1 MFSRRINEELELRP
15 VDERYAEELTAL
27 VRRDIAHLKPWMP
40 WATERYSVEDA
51 REFIRRQI
59 RQYAEDQGFAT
70 LIFFR
75 GRVAGSIGYNLIDW
89 SNRKADIGYWL
100 GAEFMGRGIM
110 TRACRAIISRLLEEA
125 GYRVAAVS
133 SAEEALE
140 TFAAEDV
147 AVTLTDIRMTGM
159 DGLALLD
166 RIKDIDPEALVVVMT
181 AYSSVDSAVAAL
193 RKGAYDYITKPFVN
207 EDLLQSVKNALR
219 LRGLSRE
226 NRALRRELDRRY
238 SFSEIIGTSP
248 ALQSVFRLVEKVAST
263 NTNILI
269 QGESGTGKEL
279 IARAIHHNSP
289 RADRPF
295 VAINC
300 GALPETLLESELF
313 GHTKGAFT
321 GATANKVGLFRAAE
335 GGTIFLDEIGEVSPA
350 MQVRLLRAVQE
361 HEVTPVGAG
370 GAVPFDAR
378 IICATN
384 RDLEKEVSEGRFRED
399 LFYRLNV
406 IEIHLPPLRERRED
420 IPLLVRHFITRT
432 AREQGR
438 DEKPISREAMTAL
451 INYSFPGNV
460 RELQNAVER
469 AFTLSGAEIDLD
481 SLPPR
486 VRQSAGDAA
495 AVRDPDG
502 LRPTLAEIE
511 RRYIL
516 ETLTAVNQD
525 KARAANILG
534 IDLSTLYRKLKR
546 YDAV

>member
-1 MFSRRINEELELRP
+1 MEREEQMTPKPLI
-15 VDERYAEELTAL
+15 L
-27 VRRDIAHLKPWMP
+27 V
-40 WATERYSVEDA
+40 
-51 REFIRRQI
+51 
-59 RQYAEDQGFAT
+59 AEDED
-70 LIFFR
+70 L
-75 GRVAGSIGYNLIDW
+75 
-89 SNRKADIGYWL
+89 
-100 GAEFMGRGIM
+100 M
-110 TRACRAIISRLLEEA
+110 RAIITRLLEES
-125 GYRVAAVS
+125 GYRVAAAA

-140 TFAAEDV
+140 VFAAEDV
-147 AVTLTDIRMTGM
+147 AATLTDIRMAGM

-166 RIKDIDPEALVVVMT
+166 RLKDIDPEALVVVMT

-219 LRGLSRE
+219 QRELFRE
-226 NRALRRELDRRY
+226 NRHLRRELDRRY
-238 SFSEIIGTSP
+238 SFSEIIGASE
-248 ALQSVFRLVEKVAST
+248 ALQQVFRLVEKVAAT
-263 NTNILI
+263 NTNVLI
-269 QGESGTGKEL
+269 EGESGTGKEL
-279 IARAIHHNSP
+279 IARAVHHNSP

-321 GATANKVGLFRAAE
+321 GATAARAGLFRSAE
-335 GGTIFLDEIGEVSPA
+335 GGTVFLDEIGEITPA
-350 MQVRLLRAVQE
+350 MQVRILRAVQE
-361 HEVTPVGAG
+361 HEVTPVGSSTP
-370 GAVPFDAR
+370 VPFDAR

-406 IEIHLPPLRERRED
+406 IELHLPPLRERRED

-432 AREQGR
+432 AREQQQN
-438 DEKPISREAMTAL
+438 EKAVEPAALTAL
-451 INYSFPGNV
+451 LNYHWPGNV

-469 AFTLSGAEIDLD
+469 AFTLSGDSIDLD

-486 VRQSAGDAA
+486 VRESAARTA
-495 AVRDPDG
+495 PESIRDPDG

-516 ETLTAVNQD
+516 ETLSAVNQD
-525 KARAANILG
+525 KTRAANILG

>member
-1 MFSRRINEELELRP
+1 MTPKPLI
-15 VDERYAEELTAL
+15 L
-27 VRRDIAHLKPWMP
+27 V
-40 WATERYSVEDA
+40 
-51 REFIRRQI
+51 
-59 RQYAEDQGFAT
+59 AEDED
-70 LIFFR
+70 L
-75 GRVAGSIGYNLIDW
+75 
-89 SNRKADIGYWL
+89 
-100 GAEFMGRGIM
+100 M
-110 TRACRAIISRLLEEA
+110 RAIISRLLEEA
-125 GYRVAAVS
+125 GYRVAAAA

-140 TFAAEDV
+140 AFAAEDV
-147 AVTLTDIRMTGM
+147 AATLTDIRMAGM

-166 RIKDIDPEALVVVMT
+166 RLKDIDPEALVIVMT

-219 LRGLSRE
+219 QRELFRE
-226 NRALRRELDRRY
+226 NRHLRRELDRRY
-238 SFSEIIGTSP
+238 SFSQIIGTSE
-248 ALQSVFRLVEKVAST
+248 ALQQVFRLVEKVAAT
-263 NTNILI
+263 NTNVLI

-321 GATANKVGLFRAAE
+321 GATSARPGLFRSAE
-335 GGTIFLDEIGEVSPA
+335 GGTVFLDEVGEISPA
-350 MQVRLLRAVQE
+350 MQVRILRAVQE
-361 HEVTPVGAG
+361 HEVTPVGSSAP
-370 GAVPFDAR
+370 VQFDAR
-378 IICATN
+378 LICATN
-384 RDLEKEVSEGRFRED
+384 RDLEKEVTEGRFRED

-406 IEIHLPPLRERRED
+406 IELHLPPLRERRED
-420 IPLLVRHFITRT
+420 IPLLARHFITRT
-432 AREQGR
+432 AREQQQN
-438 DEKPISREAMTAL
+438 EKAVEPDALTAL
-451 INYSFPGNV
+451 LNYHWPGNV
-460 RELQNAVER
+460 RELQNAIER
-469 AFTLSGAEIDLD
+469 AFTLSGDAIDLD

-486 VRQSAGDAA
+486 VREAA
-495 AVRDPDG
+495 SKTSPESIRDPDG

-511 RRYIL
+511 RRHIL
-516 ETLTAVNQD
+516 ETLAAVNQD

>member
-1 MFSRRINEELELRP
+1 MNTPPLIL
-15 VDERYAEELTAL
+15 
-27 VRRDIAHLKPWMP
+27 I
-40 WATERYSVEDA
+40 
-51 REFIRRQI
+51 
-59 RQYAEDQGFAT
+59 AEDED
-70 LIFFR
+70 LM
-75 GRVAGSIGYNLIDW
+75 RVILAG
-89 SNRKADIGYWL
+89 
-100 GAEFMGRGIM
+100 
-110 TRACRAIISRLLEEA
+110 LLETA
-125 GYRVAAVS
+125 GYRVAVAA

-140 TFAAEDV
+140 RFAAEDV
-147 AVTLTDIRMTGM
+147 AVTLTDIRMSGM

-166 RIKDIDPEALVVVMT
+166 RIKDVDSEALVVVMT

-207 EDLLQSVKNALR
+207 EDLLQSIKNAIRQRELF
-219 LRGLSRE
+219 RE

-238 SFSEIIGTSP
+238 SFSEIIGTSE
-248 ALQSVFRLVEKVAST
+248 ALQSVFRLVEKVAGT
-263 NTNILI
+263 NTNILV

-279 IARAIHHNSP
+279 IARAIHHHSS
-289 RADRPF
+289 RAECPF

-313 GHTKGAFT
+313 GHVKGAFT
-321 GATANKVGLFRAAE
+321 GASASKPGLFRAAE
-335 GGTIFLDEIGEVSPA
+335 GGTVFLDEIGEITPA

-361 HEVTPVGAG
+361 HEVTPLGASVSVG
-370 GAVPFDAR
+370 FDAR
-378 IICATN
+378 IVCATN
-384 RDLEKEVSEGRFRED
+384 RDLEKEVAEGRFRED

-406 IEIHLPPLRERRED
+406 IELHLPPLRERRED
-420 IPLLVRHFITRT
+420 IPLLVRHFVTRT

-438 DEKPISREAMTAL
+438 TEKRLAAPTMSAL
-451 INYSFPGNV
+451 INYSWPGNV

-469 AFTLSGAEIDLD
+469 AFTLSGDVEIDLD

-486 VRQSAGDAA
+486 VRDHAAGQTY

-511 RRYIL
+511 RRYIN
-516 ETLTAVNQD
+516 ETMASVNQD

-546 YDAV
+546 YDEV